1 MTDMDLLDFMVRQY
15 KTQARLAESLK
26 LGDSAV
32 SNWRTEKKIPKSWK
46 MYFMAQFN
54 KVDANREEEQA
65 RIAKYAREMQNAN
78 NQAGAAAAGLSF
90 IYLIGSGQA
99 NCFPSDYQKAQFNN
113 F

>member
-15 KTQARLAESLK
+15 KTQAKLAESLK
-26 LGDSAV
+26 IGDSTI
-32 SNWRTEKKIPKSWK
+32 SNWRKTKKLHKGWR

-65 RIAKYAREMQNAN
+65 RHAKHVSEMQNAN
-78 NQAGAAAAGLSF
+78 AIGSSAAGLSF
-90 IYLIGSGQA
+90 KYLIGSGHA
-99 NCFPSDYQKAQFNN
+99 NFFASDYQKSQFNN